1 LLPPPSIAASSSG
14 ETRLAP
20 MTGGGEKKDA
30 SLRFVLGLYR
40 HTVASHR
47 FVFEQLRLEEHSQEL
62 SRHLGAAKE
71 AGGLATFL
79 SLIDEA
85 GLKDSLTAPG
95 ARTVFAPSDPAFAAL
110 PRAELD
116 RLRKNKKKLAA
127 LLAHPIVPGTTLTA
141 ADLAARPA
149 DAPPLRTT
157 AGTELQPPP
166 LERQDLAAI
175 NGVLHIIPTV
185 LQPGKP
191 TKKPTEPA
199 PDAKPVDPTKK
210 PADAKPTDAKPVEP
224 TKKPADAK
232 PVEPAEPKPAEPKP
246 AEPKKPDTKPVEPA
260 TKPASKPAEPTK
272 AP

>member
-1 LLPPPSIAASSSG
+1 
-14 ETRLAP
+14 
-20 MTGGGEKKDA
+20 M
-30 SLRFVLGLYR
+30 
-40 HTVASHR
+40 
-47 FVFEQLRLEEHSQEL
+47 
-62 SRHLGAAKE
+62 
-71 AGGLATFL
+71 
-79 SLIDEA
+79 
-85 GLKDSLTAPG
+85 
-95 ARTVFAPSDPAFAAL
+95 FAPSDPAFAAL
-110 PRAELD
+110 PKAELD

-127 LLAHPIVPGTTLTA
+127 LLGHHIVPGTTLTA

-166 LERQDLAAI
+166 LERQDLAAT

-199 PDAKPVDPTKK
+199 P
-210 PADAKPTDAKPVEP
+210 DAKPVEP

-260 TKPASKPAEPTK
+260 KKPASKPAEPTK